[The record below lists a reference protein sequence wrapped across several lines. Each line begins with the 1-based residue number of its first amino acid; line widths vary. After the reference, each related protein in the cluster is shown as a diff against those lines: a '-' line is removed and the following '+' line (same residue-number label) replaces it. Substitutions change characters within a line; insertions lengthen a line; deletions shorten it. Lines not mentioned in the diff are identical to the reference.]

1 MGKSRVVTNLLNWDT
16 GDDRITI
23 DNFEGKIALL
33 ENPSYQSVVNHPVKL
48 DEVVCII
55 CIKGHMDGTLN
66 LKKFIANAPCLFIVL
81 ADQILQCD
89 YFSDDFSG
97 LMIIMSK
104 SFLEHSFGDIQVSMP
119 LFRSVHDNPWIHL
132 NQEELKSM
140 VEYFFLL
147 QRTVRRKEN
156 PNLQETLKHLTLAFF
171 YGTGYRFYKVRD
183 EIQKTKQDM
192 LVEKFL
198 TVVKENYR
206 KQRLIE
212 FYSEKLFLTPKH
224 LSSVIKKRSGKSAG
238 EWIQDHVMLEAMA
251 LLKSTD
257 KTIQQISDELNFPT
271 QSFFGKYFKRR
282 AGIAPKEYRKSSW
295 HYVIKKTGQESSD

>member
-1 MGKSRVVTNLLNWDT
+1 MRKSRHFTNPLNWVT
-16 GDDRITI
+16 GDDSTTI
-23 DNFEGKIALL
+23 DNLENKIILL
-33 ENPSYQSVVNHPVKL
+33 ENPSDKSVVSHPVKL
-48 DEVVCII
+48 DAVVSII

-66 LKKFIANAPCLFIVL
+66 LKKFKAKAPCLFIVL

-97 LMIIMSK
+97 LSIIMSK
-104 SFLEHSFGDIQVSMP
+104 SFLEDSFGDIQVSMP
-119 LFRSVHDNPWIHL
+119 LFRSVHDNPWIQL
-132 NQEELKSM
+132 NLEELKSM

-156 PNLQETLKHLTLAFF
+156 PNLHETLKHLILAFF

-183 EIQKTKQDM
+183 EFQKSKQDI

-198 TVVKENYR
+198 AIVKENYR

-224 LSSVIKKRSGKSAG
+224 LSRVIKERSGKSAG
-238 EWIQDHVMLEAMA
+238 EWIEDHVMLEAMA

-257 KTIQQISDELNFPT
+257 KTIQQISDELDFPS

-282 AGIAPKEYRKSSW
+282 AGISPKQYRKSS
-295 HYVIKKTGQESSD
+295 

>member
-1 MGKSRVVTNLLNWDT
+1 MGKSRHFTNPLNWDT
-16 GDDRITI
+16 GDNSTTI
-23 DNFEGKIALL
+23 DNFENKITLL
-33 ENPSYQSVVNHPVKL
+33 ENPSYKAVVNHPVKL
-48 DEVVCII
+48 DVVVSII
-55 CIKGHMDGTLN
+55 CLKGHMDGTLN
-66 LKKFIANAPCLFIVL
+66 LKKFIAKAPCLFIVL

-97 LMIIMSK
+97 LTIIMSK
-104 SFLEHSFGDIQVSMP
+104 SFLENTFGDIQVSLP
-119 LFRSVHDNPWIHL
+119 LFLSVHDNPWIQL

-171 YGTGYRFYKVRD
+171 YGTGYRFYKVH
-183 EIQKTKQDM
+183 EEFQKSKQDII
-192 LVEKFL
+192 VEKFL
-198 TVVKENYR
+198 SIVKENYR
-206 KQRLIE
+206 TQRMIE

-224 LSSVIKKRSGKSAG
+224 LSGVIKERSGKSAG
-238 EWIQDHVMLEAMA
+238 EWIEDHVMLEAKA

-257 KTIQQISDELNFPT
+257 KTIQQISDALNFPT

-282 AGIAPKEYRKSSW
+282 AGISPKEYRKSS
-295 HYVIKKTGQESSD
+295 